1 MSLLILDDVKKHF
14 AAQEI
19 LRGASLRLD
28 PGEKV
33 GLVGRNG
40 GGKTTI
46 LRLIEGLEQPDW
58 GSVTLRKNA
67 RLGHVPQRPTFKP
80 GLTVRQH
87 VESGLDEVRAVI
99 AELETV
105 NHDLTV
111 ANGVD
116 LDRLMK
122 RHDELSEEIDVLG
135 GWETER
141 RVEVVLSGIGL
152 PQSLW
157 DREASTLS
165 GGETSRTAL
174 AKELVAGH
182 DLLLLDEP
190 TNHLDLEGIEWIEE
204 WVRQQK
210 GAVLVVSHDRRL
222 LNRAVSSIVE
232 LERGRLVRYPGNY
245 DDYVRIKEERFTS
258 EMRAFDNQ
266 QDYLRKEEA
275 FIKIHMGSQRTAEAK
290 GRLKKLGHV
299 ERLERPFNDVRKP
312 HIKPP
317 LAERGGERVLEAI
330 DIAGGYVTDETKKV
344 LFSGLDLRIAR
355 GERVGIVGRNGA
367 GKTTLLKILAGRIA
381 PLAGEIEMG
390 HRSAAGYYDQD
401 TSGLR
406 DDATPYLEIRRS
418 HPDLTDQQIRDHL
431 AQFLFRGDDVE
442 ANVGSLS
449 GGERARLCL
458 AKLTLTQPSWLAMDE
473 PTNHLDLAAR
483 TSLEE
488 MLGDFQGALVFVSH
502 DREFM
507 DGLCNQV
514 LEVGDDTV
522 TRYEGNYSAWRNA
535 KSAEADALGARKEQ
549 AQKVEKARVRAAA
562 TPAKTKQQEPRK
574 SEPRQQ
580 ASQHESKKSATAGKV
595 RNPYLFEKLEKR
607 IMALETERAQ
617 LQATLTTEE
626 VYRNGAK
633 LRDTQMRIAEI
644 ERDLA
649 DANHEWEHWS

>member
-58 GSVTLRKNA
+58 GSVTLRKGA
-67 RLGHVPQRPTFKP
+67 RLGHVPQRPVFAP
-80 GLTVRQH
+80 GVTVRAH
-87 VESGLDEVRAVI
+87 VESGLDEVRAVMR
-99 AELETV
+99 ELETV
-105 NHDLTV
+105 NHDLTE
-111 ANGVD
+111 ASGPE
-116 LDRLMK
+116 LERLMK
-122 RHDELSEEIDVLG
+122 RHDELSEEIEVLG
-135 GWETER
+135 GWETGR

-152 PQSLW
+152 SEDLW

-190 TNHLDLEGIEWIEE
+190 TNHLDLAGIEWIEQ
-204 WVRQQK
+204 WIRMQK

-222 LNRAVSSIVE
+222 LNNAVGSIVE
-232 LERGRLVRYPGNY
+232 LERGRLVRYPGKY

-258 EMRAFDNQ
+258 EMRAYENQ
-266 QDYLRKEEA
+266 QDFLRKEEA

-290 GRLKKLGHV
+290 GRQKKLEHV
-299 ERLERPFNDVRKP
+299 VRLEKPFNDVRKP

-317 LAERGGERVLEAI
+317 LAERGGERVLEAR
-330 DIAGGYVTDETKKV
+330 DIAGGYVTDGAKKV
-344 LFSGLDLRIAR
+344 LFEGMDLRLAR

-367 GKTTLLKILAGRIA
+367 GKTTLLKILAGKMR
-381 PLAGEIEMG
+381 PLGGVIEMG
-390 HRSAAGYYDQD
+390 HRAAVGYYDQD
-401 TSGLR
+401 TSGLK
-406 DDATPYLEIRRS
+406 DDATPYLEIRRD
-418 HPDLTDQQIRDHL
+418 HPDLTDQDIRNHL
-431 AQFLFRGDDVE
+431 ALFLFRGDDVE
-442 ANVGSLS
+442 ARVGSLS

-458 AKLTLTQPSWLAMDE
+458 AKLTLTHPSWLAMDE

-514 LEVGDDTV
+514 LEVGDGTV
-522 TRYEGNYSAWRNA
+522 KRYTGNYSAWRAA
-535 KSAEADALGARKEQ
+535 KSAEADARDVRKEEAAKQ
-549 AQKVEKARVRAAA
+549 EKVRARAKAEAVSVSVKPPAQKKPGS
-562 TPAKTKQQEPRK
+562 T
-574 SEPRQQ
+574 
-580 ASQHESKKSATAGKV
+580 GKV
-595 RNPYLFEKLEKR
+595 RNPYLFEKLEQR
-607 IMALETERAQ
+607 IIALEAEMAQ
-617 LQATLTTEE
+617 LQAACTTEE
-626 VYRNGAK
+626 VYRDGAK
-633 LRDTQMRIAEI
+633 LRDVQMRIAEV

-649 DANHEWEHWS
+649 EANHEWEHWS